1 MAELLDLPA
10 ELLALVAT
18 RLPRDG
24 ELAASL
30 SCRELR
36 QAVAA
41 ARLSDGLTRTTTR
54 IRSAFDSSLR
64 KLEWAIAAGCREP
77 SSQAGSQ
84 RRAADCLRSSLLPRA
99 AAACLCC
106 SGRVPQAARAWSW
119 GMCSAAASG
128 GHLATLMWLRAN
140 GCPWQVG
147 AAYAAVAAATDVL
160 RWAHTNG
167 CPWGWWE
174 HEDACLAAAG
184 GGHLATL
191 QWLRVNGYRRWRGCM
206 ASAAGAP
213 LRVLPWLRATTCP
226 WACPWGN
233 NCTAAARGGHLDVL
247 TWLRAVDCPWGEGSD
262 TCRQR
267 EGVTSKCYSSCAS
280 KVAHGAVRPARL
292 RRAEALA
299 VLTWLVPPAA
309 HEMDRLAPRPP
320 LQGTFPCYSGRVR
333 TAARGNGTRHRQ
345 QRVAATFQCC
355 SGHVRTADR
364 VAGAIALLLLG
375 EVVAT
380 SQYWSG

>member
-64 KLEWAIAAGCREP
+64 KLEWAIACG
-77 SSQAGSQ
+77 
-84 RRAADCLRSSLLPRA
+84 LPRTFVAGWLTTESGRLSALVA
-99 AAACLCC
+99 AAEGG
-106 SGRVPQAARAWSW
+106 GRLSVLQWARAS
-119 GMCSAAASG
+119 
-128 GHLATLMWLRAN
+128 
-140 GCPWQVG
+140 GCPCVELGHW
-147 AAYAAVAAATDVL
+147 ALPTLPSAAATDVL

-191 QWLRVNGYRRWRGCM
+191 QWLRVNGYRRWRG
-206 ASAAGAP
+206 
-213 LRVLPWLRATTCP
+213 
-226 WACPWGN
+226 
-233 NCTAAARGGHLDVL
+233 GGHLDVL

-267 EGVTSKCYSSCAS
+267 EGISSMLDPS
-280 KVAHGAVRPARL
+280 LVVAKRTWALDEDRALVKMVRLSGPHGWAK
-292 RRAEALA
+292 LA
-299 VLTWLVPPAA
+299 NG
-309 HEMDRLAPRPP
+309 
-320 LQGTFPCYSGRVR
+320 LQGRVFGLALPGPNLNGPNASIGSIEAKLN
-333 TAARGNGTRHRQ
+333 TVKPIRGI
-345 QRVAATFQCC
+345 VI
-355 SGHVRTADR
+355 
-364 VAGAIALLLLG
+364 GAFG
-375 EVVAT
+375 EVSADT
-380 SQYWSG
+380 HSL